1 MNTAT
6 PTKVQVFCGN
16 GLKSVFA
23 ALEHELAAKAGAGI
37 ATSFASTKVLVDR
50 INQGA
55 TPDVAILTDETVDA
69 LIAQGKLAG
78 QRVDI
83 ATAAI
88 GVAVRKGAPRPD
100 ISTTAG
106 FVQLLRTTSSIAR
119 SKHGI
124 SGVHFADVVK
134 QLGLT
139 EALASKIKIIEG
151 HAGQA
156 CANGETEIAIQ
167 QISEL
172 MPVSGIDIVGPLPD
186 DLQKITMVSAGVGAH
201 TKARAAAEAVIA
213 HIKSQ
218 KDVLRDKG
226 LDPA

>member
-23 ALEHELAAKAGAGI
+23 TLEHELAAKAGASI

-50 INQGA
+50 INGGEI
-55 TPDVAILTDETVDA
+55 PDVAILTDETIDV
-69 LIAQGKLAG
+69 LIAQGKLVG
-78 QRVDI
+78 PRVDI

-88 GVAVRKGAPRPD
+88 GVAVRKGASRPD
-100 ISTTAG
+100 IITTAR
-106 FVQLLRTTSSIAR
+106 FVQLLRVVSSIAR
-119 SKHGI
+119 SKQGI
-124 SGVHFADVVK
+124 SGLHFADIVK

-139 EALASKIKIIEG
+139 DAIASKINIIEG

-172 MPVSGIDIVGPLPD
+172 MPVAGIDIVGPLPD
-186 DLQKITMVSAGVGAH
+186 ELQKITMVSAGVSANSR
-201 TKARAAAEAVIA
+201 ARAAAEAVIA
-213 HIKSQ
+213 YIKSQ
-218 KDVLRDKG
+218 KDVLRSKG
-226 LDPA
+226 LEPA